1 MDDNLII
8 EDNILKGYK
17 ETGIITVEIPE
28 GIVAISDNAFSDFPY
43 LSNVSLPKSLKK
55 IGNGVFQ
62 NCTKLVGIDLTNIKC
77 IGVKA
82 FAGCTS
88 LQQVSFGESITYLP
102 NALFLGCTALTEI
115 TLPSNISYI
124 GCECFKDCTALLTVN
139 TDGVMEI
146 DNNAFENCGTLSNIT
161 LPSSLNHISPNAF
174 SFCDKLKKITFIN
187 RFIDI
192 DELAFENAV
201 DFTINSAQ
209 NSAAQNYA
217 KTNHYR
223 FRPTIVDS
231 DYRIVTDEEL
241 QKIKK
246 SGILFYARKPDE
258 NKDEI
263 IIHFDK
269 SVVSKIDE
277 MIGGKQND

>member
-8 EDNILKGYK
+8 EDQILKGYK

-62 NCTKLVGIDLTNIKC
+62 NCTKLVGIDLTNIKY

-88 LQQVSFGESITYLP
+88 LKQVSFGESITYLP

-124 GCECFKDCTALLTVN
+124 GCECFKDCTTLLTVN

-146 DNNAFENCGTLSNIT
+146 DNNAFENCGTISNIT

-174 SFCDKLKKITFIN
+174 SFCDKLKKITFNN

-217 KTNHYR
+217 KSNHYR
-223 FRPTIVDS
+223 FCPTIVDS
-231 DYRIVTDEEL
+231 DYRIVSDEEL

-258 NKDEI
+258 SKDEI

-269 SVVSKIDE
+269 SVVNKIDE
-277 MIGGKQND
+277 IIGGKQND